1 MAGLWLCAQPC
12 ARLSARPTVVLASC
26 ILPSAASLR
35 QPNITLPRSTS
46 SVRHLSSSFALK
58 SSGVSDSK
66 NGGISGSTNGGI
78 SGSTNVQSRKAGIL
92 ARILPSSLQ
101 PPENSSGGLRRL
113 VSLMRPERKPLTIAV
128 LLVRICILIV
138 ITSDV
143 DCGSLD
149 LIHS

>member
-12 ARLSARPTVVLASC
+12 ARLLARPTVVLASC

-66 NGGISGSTNGGI
+66 NDGISGP
-78 SGSTNVQSRKAGIL
+78 TNVQSRKAGIL

-101 PPENSSGGLRRL
+101 PLENSSGGLRRL